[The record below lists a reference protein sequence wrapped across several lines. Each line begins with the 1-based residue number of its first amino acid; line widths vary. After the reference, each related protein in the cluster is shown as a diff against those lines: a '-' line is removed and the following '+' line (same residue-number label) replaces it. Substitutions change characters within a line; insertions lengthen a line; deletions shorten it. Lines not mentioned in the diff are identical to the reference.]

1 MFTNTIQVFA
11 KTKKKGG
18 FLMSKDIN
26 RNKSQ
31 KEKAKKFMKMFL
43 QLQPEYQEKIADVQL
58 GMILAQNIEQ
68 KKAAAEL
75 FNS

>member
-1 MFTNTIQVFA
+1 MVTDTN
-11 KTKKKGG
+11 KKKQ
-18 FLMSKDIN
+18 
-26 RNKSQ
+26 SQ
-31 KEKAKKFMKMFL
+31 KEKARKFMKMFL
-43 QLQPEYQEKIADVQL
+43 QLQPEYQEKIADVQI

>member
-1 MFTNTIQVFA
+1 MFVNTIQVFA
-11 KTKKKGG
+11 KTKKEGG

-26 RNKSQ
+26 RNENQ

-43 QLQPEYQEKIADVQL
+43 QLQPEYQEKIADVQI

-68 KKAAAEL
+68 KKAATEL

>member
-1 MFTNTIQVFA
+1 MFVNTIQVFA
-11 KTKKKGG
+11 KTKKEGD
-18 FLMSKDIN
+18 FLMSRDIN
-26 RNKSQ
+26 RNENQ

-43 QLQPEYQEKIADVQL
+43 QLQPEYQEKIADVQI

-68 KKAAAEL
+68 KKAATEL